1 VSQVSKWLRESDLIH
16 KAYFA
21 LMRTIENNNCVESLE
36 DDMDVIEVL
45 DGEDIV
51 EDGYEDIESKT
62 VGKPLFIV
70 NLDPNPND
78 EIVICLADKR
88 IRAKCQLD
96 PMILDFLAEQ
106 KDNKDYPLYQ
116 QNRIEIFTDYKQNGV
131 TYRAHPNYNSFGEWY
146 DWAMVKFE
154 SEDLSEDDDFG
165 YYASDLYPA
174 KVLCFVKAHDE
185 TIHAI
190 IHCCMASDHSQDSCG
205 TLEKRI

>member
-1 VSQVSKWLRESDLIH
+1 
-16 KAYFA
+16 
-21 LMRTIENNNCVESLE
+21 
-36 DDMDVIEVL
+36 
-45 DGEDIV
+45 
-51 EDGYEDIESKT
+51 
-62 VGKPLFIV
+62 
-70 NLDPNPND
+70 
-78 EIVICLADKR
+78 
-88 IRAKCQLD
+88 
-96 PMILDFLAEQ
+96 MILDFLAEQ

-190 IHCCMASDHSQDSCG
+190 IHCCMASDHSQDSILVEHWKKEYKVEDNVFVPFLRCVSVDTFETPCFVVEDKHG
-205 TLEKRI
+205 LKEEMGSDIKKSTMA

>member
-1 VSQVSKWLRESDLIH
+1 VSQVSKWLRESDLIS
-16 KAYFA
+16 KAYSA
-21 LMRTIENNNCVESLE
+21 LMRTMDNNNCVEILE

-131 TYRAHPNYNSFGEWY
+131 TF
-146 DWAMVKFE
+146 
-154 SEDLSEDDDFG
+154 
-165 YYASDLYPA
+165 
-174 KVLCFVKAHDE
+174 
-185 TIHAI
+185 
-190 IHCCMASDHSQDSCG
+190 
-205 TLEKRI
+205 